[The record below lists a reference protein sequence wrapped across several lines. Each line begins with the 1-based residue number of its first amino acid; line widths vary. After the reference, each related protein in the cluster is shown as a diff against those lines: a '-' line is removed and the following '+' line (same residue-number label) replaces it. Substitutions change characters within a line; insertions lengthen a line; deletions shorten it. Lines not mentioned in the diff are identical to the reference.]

1 MSAPLSVGV
10 REERDMLSKVDVV
23 KELVKV
29 LSESLH
35 VYDVVRPVIMISSLS
50 CLPTAWGIQV
60 RMQVVIA
67 WIVHLSAITLES
79 FST

>member
-50 CLPTAWGIQV
+50 CLQLGAYKLGC
-60 RMQVVIA
+60 R
-67 WIVHLSAITLES
+67 LL
-79 FST
+79 

>member
-1 MSAPLSVGV
+1 MGV
-10 REERDMLSKVDVV
+10 WEERDMLSKVDVV

-35 VYDVVRPVIMISSLS
+35 VYDVVRSVIMISSLS

-60 RMQVVIA
+60 KIQVVIA
-67 WIVHLSAITLES
+67 WIVHLSARTLES
-79 FST
+79 FFNV